1 MIERLGIT
9 IGLLIVGAVV
19 FSIYRRY
26 TLRRVAVNAITD
38 PLLRKLKPGVPAII
52 YFTTPD
58 CIPCRVQQQPALQHL
73 VEELGEDRVQIV
85 KVDATVEVETASCW
99 GVMTAP
105 TLFILDTNG
114 QPRQVYYGVT
124 DAEKLKQ
131 QLQTAQSA

>member
-1 MIERLGIT
+1 MIERLGIA
-9 IGLLIVGAVV
+9 IGLFIVGAVI
-19 FSIYRRY
+19 FSVYRHY
-26 TLRRVAVNAITD
+26 TLRRAAANVATD
-38 PLLRKLKPGVPAII
+38 PLLHKLKPGVPAII

-58 CIPCRVQQQPALQHL
+58 CIPCRVQQQPALQQL

-85 KVDATVEVETASCW
+85 KVDATVETETASRW

>member
-1 MIERLGIT
+1 MIERVGIT
-9 IGLLIVGAVV
+9 IGLFIVGALV
-19 FSIYRRY
+19 FSVYRRY
-26 TLRRVAVNAITD
+26 TLHRAAANATTD

-58 CIPCRVQQQPALQHL
+58 CIPCRVQQQPVLQQL

-85 KVDATVEVETASCW
+85 KVDATVEVETASRW

-114 QPRQVYYGVT
+114 QPRQVFYGVT
-124 DAEKLKQ
+124 GVEKLKQ